1 MATLN
6 ATSDLAH
13 TPPSTATLL
22 VSLGSMPQDAHEQ
35 MLANL
40 ELAFPHTNVTVA
52 SPDLPSGSNY
62 PAGSSAGATSS
73 EGSLRVVGYTPTVQ
87 ASDDL
92 TLTAP
97 DFVNAHEL
105 TREHQARS
113 ILVLGPEAHTLSP
126 ASLLA
131 LAAPILG
138 ERADLCL
145 AQYVLPPRTGL
156 VNSAMLY
163 PLSRALFNSQVRFP
177 LAIDLCLSSRMLER
191 LAAAGQ
197 RFTSANQN
205 DALIWPVIEACV
217 AGVSIAEAEQV
228 TRVLPQP
235 IAPDLNTLLAHIV
248 GSLFTEIDQKAT
260 YWQRARPAQTLRTL
274 PLEKQKDCGSLAEMQ
289 PMLDAFRLAY
299 GNLHELWSLVLPPQT
314 LLGLKRL
321 AAMPAESFA
330 IPDALWARIVYDFLL
345 AHRLRTINRGHLLG
359 ALTPLYLAWVASHIR
374 STIDGCDPERH
385 IEAVAAAFVAD
396 KPYLVSRWRWPDRFN
411 P

>member
-13 TPPSTATLL
+13 TPPSTSTLL

-35 MLANL
+35 MLRNL
-40 ELAFPHTNVTVA
+40 ELAFPHTSVTVA

-62 PAGSSAGATSS
+62 PAGSSSGTTSTS
-73 EGSLRVVGYTPTVQ
+73 GSLRVVGYTPTIP
-87 ASDDL
+87 ASDEL

-97 DFVNAHEL
+97 DFVNAYDL
-105 TREHQARS
+105 AREHQAQS
-113 ILVLGPEAHTLSP
+113 ILVLGPEANTLTP
-126 ASLLA
+126 ASLNA
-131 LAAPILG
+131 LATPILG
-138 ERADLCL
+138 EHADLCV

-156 VNSAMLY
+156 VNSAILY
-163 PLSRALFNSQVRFP
+163 PLSRALFSSRARFP
-177 LAIDLCLSSRMLER
+177 LAIDLCLSARMLER
-191 LAAAGQ
+191 LATAGQ
-197 RFTSANQN
+197 RFTAANQS
-205 DALIWPVIEACV
+205 DALIWPVLEASV
-217 AGVSIAEAEQV
+217 AGISIVEAERV
-228 TRVLPQP
+228 ERVLPQP

-248 GSLFTEIDQKAT
+248 GSLFTDIDQKAT
-260 YWQRARPAQTLRTL
+260 FWQRSRPGQIPRNLALD
-274 PLEKQKDCGSLAEMQ
+274 EQKVCGSLSDMQ
-289 PMLDAFRLAY
+289 PMLDGFRLAY
-299 GNLHELWSLVLPPQT
+299 GNLHELWSLVLPPQS

-321 AAMPAESFA
+321 AAMPAETFA
-330 IPDALWARIVYDFLL
+330 MPDALWARIVYDFLL
-345 AHRLRTINRGHLLG
+345 AHHLRTINRGHLLG